1 MTLPFDLWQI
11 MLPAM
16 DTAVVPMEE
25 RWRPPLL
32 RWVKCNTDATY
43 YEEEIDIEKEI
54 LQRRG
59 G

>member
-1 MTLPFDLWQI
+1 